1 VNEKA
6 LQFYICWRADFNIY
20 LFVIFNWE
28 TIRMIMLP
36 FPRGNNNC
44 YGLVRA
50 NKLTTFCTILRR
62 GIYPLI
68 MLQFD
73 AIFLFKY

>member
-36 FPRGNNNC
+36 M
-44 YGLVRA
+44 VRCNPDCNSVFWVEELPA
-50 NKLTTFCTILRR
+50 FLAILRKR
-62 GIYPLI
+62 E
-68 MLQFD
+68 
-73 AIFLFKY
+73 FLFIVS